1 VAIRDHLRAPVSLV
15 ALSASYVVGRASAT
29 RGLRKLGASLLRAR
43 SGAAAAVRIG
53 MQVRRAPV
61 LRTMPALLAHPD
73 ELTQVCTLVSDT
85 HVIAPGA
92 TLCELDSDPGQ
103 WPWRAIPGEADLSN
117 GLRRVL
123 EHVVQHGPHT
133 VIWCGDEVDT
143 GEPAE
148 WQQWRQVIDSVP
160 RLAHRVVPGNHDI
173 CFNRP
178 FDADYTLSRRA
189 NRERAYQDH
198 AGRLA
203 DFPVVDTLITD
214 AGPVTL
220 ILLDSC
226 RHRSTHILSNAV
238 GRFGDDQLAEL
249 TRILADIRG
258 PVLCISHHHI
268 WRDAHFLQPEAW
280 YNTVVDADKLVAILG
295 AYRRRSVANQVLVCH
310 GHRHALTAGV
320 VGCADAPVAVVGLPS
335 TTLGDK
341 SLSGML
347 DGVLRY
353 GIAGLRRDGTWGVGL
368 RRVGRLVA
376 AGKRSSARPSIPPS
390 ASVRAL
396 AVIAELPDA
405 RLAHATSASWTDQEI
420 PRATIG

>member
-1 VAIRDHLRAPVSLV
+1 MV
-15 ALSASYVVGRASAT
+15 ALSASYVVGRAGASLAAE
-29 RGLRKLGASLLRAR
+29 RGLRKLGASLIRAR
-43 SGAAAAVRIG
+43 SGAAAAFQIG
-53 MQVRRAPV
+53 LQVRRAPV
-61 LRTMPALLAHPD
+61 LHRLPALLAHPD
-73 ELTQVCTLVSDT
+73 ELTQVCSLVSDT

-92 TLCELDSDPGQ
+92 RLCELDSDPGQ
-103 WPWRAIPGEADLSN
+103 WPWHAVPGDTDLAD

-123 EHVVQHGPHT
+123 EHVVKHGPHT

-148 WQQWRQVIDSVP
+148 WQQWRSVVNAVP
-160 RLAHRVVPGNHDI
+160 RLAHRLVPGNHDI

-189 NRERAYQDH
+189 GRERAYQEH

-220 ILLDSC
+220 VLLDSC

-238 GRFGDDQLAEL
+238 GRFGDDQLSEL
-249 TRILADIRG
+249 ARILGDVRG
-258 PVLCISHHHI
+258 PVLCISHHHV
-268 WRDAHFLQPEAW
+268 WRDAHFLQPDAW
-280 YNTVVDADKLVAILG
+280 YNTVVDADQLVAILG
-295 AYRRRSVANQVLVCH
+295 AYRRRSVRNQVLVCH
-310 GHRHALTAGV
+310 GHRHALTAGL
-320 VGCADAPVAVVGLPS
+320 VGAADAPVAVVGLPS

-341 SLSGML
+341 SISGML

-353 GIAGLRRDGTWGVGL
+353 GVAGLRRDGTWGVGL

-376 AGKRSSARPSIPPS
+376 AAKRESSRPSIPPS
-390 ASVRAL
+390 AAIRAL
-396 AVIAELPDA
+396 AVISELPDA
-405 RLAHATSASWTDQEI
+405 RLGRVA
-420 PRATIG
+420 PRRVSQVD

>member
-1 VAIRDHLRAPVSLV
+1 
-15 ALSASYVVGRASAT
+15 VVGRAEAT
-29 RGLRKLGASLLRAR
+29 FAAERGLRKLGASLIRAR
-43 SGAAAAVRIG
+43 SGAAAAFRIG
-53 MQVRRAPV
+53 MMVRRAPV
-61 LRTMPALLAHPD
+61 LRRMPALLAHPD

-103 WPWRAIPGEADLSN
+103 WPWNTIPTDDDMTD

-123 EHVVQHGPHT
+123 EHVVKNGPHT

-148 WQQWRQVIDSVP
+148 WQQWRSIVNAVP
-160 RLAHRVVPGNHDI
+160 RLAHRMVPGNHDI

-189 NRERAYQDH
+189 LRERAYQEH

-220 ILLDSC
+220 VLLDSC

-238 GRFGDDQLAEL
+238 GRFGDDQLSEL
-249 TRILADIRG
+249 ARILADVRG

-280 YNTVVDADKLVAILG
+280 YNTVVDADRLVAILG
-295 AYRRRSVANQVLVCH
+295 AYRRRGSRNQVLVCH
-310 GHRHALTAGV
+310 GHRHALTAGL
-320 VGCADAPVAVVGLPS
+320 VGDADAPVAVVGLPS

-341 SLSGML
+341 SISGML

-368 RRVGRLVA
+368 RRVGRLVSA
-376 AGKRSSARPSIPPS
+376 AKRARARPSIPPS
-390 ASVRAL
+390 AAIRAL
-396 AVIAELPDA
+396 AVIAELPDSRMTRVLPPVGA
-405 RLAHATSASWTDQEI
+405 LAELLAAD
-420 PRATIG
+420 